1 MNIILGRVNVKDLR
15 IRKAETQAILLG
27 YFNCKV
33 EVSKASNVRVISMSM
48 RLN

>member
-1 MNIILGRVNVKDLR
+1 MNTLGRVNVKDSS
-15 IRKAETQAILLG
+15 IHKAETQAVLLG
-27 YFNCKV
+27 YFNCNV